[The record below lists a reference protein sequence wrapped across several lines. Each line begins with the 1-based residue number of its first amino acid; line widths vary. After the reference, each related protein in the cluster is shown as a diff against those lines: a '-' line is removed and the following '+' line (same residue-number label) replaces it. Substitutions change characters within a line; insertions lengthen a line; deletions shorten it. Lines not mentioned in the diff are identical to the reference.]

1 MAPRRPRKKICIDSQ
16 REKPN
21 SPMQS
26 NLSPTLRKLLSAIT
40 TPGGMKAPVLKS
52 LYCLLFHLSTG
63 PQNRVD
69 ENDLQA
75 VCDFIF
81 KELSVMFDNIIS
93 PVYDISVKKERKG
106 ISFPKSLFHPCLH
119 DNDDFTTTSSEEL
132 AVSIHFCEPLDLQTS
147 FAIALLEVF
156 LDELLVHGRLKA
168 IFKRIGQITYP
179 SEPLF
184 MPQPTDKDAIEAFL
198 DRLFC
203 ARNKDFEFFKAQ
215 GMSLTGA
222 ISLLLHPMFFSAPN
236 IVQAHLVSSVY
247 EAMSSVMDI
256 PKLKLN
262 CKLLNY
268 CISVFEKSMDMY
280 MKHMSCV
287 WTKGHPL
294 SICASFVEPH
304 THGGYCP
311 LPFASYIM
319 PSTLEKIN
327 SLITRL
333 EGSSD
338 SFLCNHFFALKSDL
352 ASSCIAYVKECQ
364 CLLDQLCRPDVF
376 SIVNCL
382 IVRASE
388 SFDETRMPAIRDISL
403 QDICLLVA
411 VLKLMSISLL
421 HAISCLRNKE
431 SCGSFK
437 TLKDYSL
444 CKEYMSIV
452 CASSCFSKCQLH
464 FPVQEFLFGIMETNS
479 IKHKDFMMMLVHF
492 SGLLAFSF
500 LNRFDYLAKG
510 CLLTITAVLNLFVLE
525 DGYLDEL
532 RSLVV
537 SGPYSVSSA
546 LPLALVNQRPSIKVA
561 SKFQNMQNLHLRKSK
576 TVAKCFGSKEE
587 EEEGFAENSSNV
599 YHFPDSE
606 DNRVSI
612 EEETTLNGESYLK
625 TMQYST
631 HNTSDYDE
639 LADFVACKPGK
650 DYAVWLNDRKKYR
663 KWKSERTAMLMRN
676 RKKKTLKVFKR

>member
-21 SPMQS
+21 SPMHS

-93 PVYDISVKKERKG
+93 PVYDISV
-106 ISFPKSLFHPCLH
+106 
-119 DNDDFTTTSSEEL
+119 
-132 AVSIHFCEPLDLQTS
+132 
-147 FAIALLEVF
+147 F

-184 MPQPTDKDAIEAFL
+184 MPQPTDKGISSKKRQCDIGILAELVSTCFLLSFSREDAIEAFL

-203 ARNKDFEFFKAQ
+203 ACNKDFEFFKAQ

-222 ISLLLHPMFFSAPN
+222 ISLLLHPMFFSAPK

-561 SKFQNMQNLHLRKSK
+561 SKFQNMQNLHLR
-576 TVAKCFGSKEE
+576 FEH
-587 EEEGFAENSSNV
+587 NI
-599 YHFPDSE
+599 
-606 DNRVSI
+606 RISI
-612 EEETTLNGESYLK
+612 EI
-625 TMQYST
+625 
-631 HNTSDYDE
+631 
-639 LADFVACKPGK
+639 V
-650 DYAVWLNDRKKYR
+650 V
-663 KWKSERTAMLMRN
+663 
-676 RKKKTLKVFKR
+676 VFP

>member
-1 MAPRRPRKKICIDSQ
+1 MAPRRPRKKICSDSQ

-21 SPMQS
+21 SPMHS

-93 PVYDISVKKERKG
+93 SVYDISASKDHGQNTIHVNCTVEVLFLLLRCSMVILVLPILNQNLVLEKGGVLLKILLKLCSLNLPSIKDRKG

-132 AVSIHFCEPLDLQTS
+132 AVHFCEPLDLQTS

-168 IFKRIGQITYP
+168 IFKRIGRITSP

-184 MPQPTDKDAIEAFL
+184 MPQPTDKGICSKKRQCDIGILAELVSTCFVLSFSREDAIEAFL

-222 ISLLLHPMFFSAPN
+222 ISLLLHPMFFSAPK
-236 IVQAHLVSSVY
+236 IVQAHVVSSVY
-247 EAMSSVMDI
+247 EAMSSMMDI
-256 PKLKLN
+256 PNLKLN

-280 MKHMSCV
+280 MKHMSCL

-294 SICASFVEPH
+294 STCASFVEPH
-304 THGGYCP
+304 AYGGYYP

-327 SLITRL
+327 SLIT
-333 EGSSD
+333 
-338 SFLCNHFFALKSDL
+338 
-352 ASSCIAYVKECQ
+352 
-364 CLLDQLCRPDVF
+364 
-376 SIVNCL
+376 SIL
-382 IVRASE
+382 RASE

-444 CKEYMSIV
+444 C
-452 CASSCFSKCQLH
+452 
-464 FPVQEFLFGIMETNS
+464 
-479 IKHKDFMMMLVHF
+479 
-492 SGLLAFSF
+492 LLAFSF

-532 RSLVV
+532 RSLVL
-537 SGPYSVSSA
+537 SGPKSVSSA
-546 LPLALVNQRPSIKVA
+546 LPLALVNPRPSIKIA

-576 TVAKCFGSKEE
+576 IVANCFGSKEV
-587 EEEGFAENSSNV
+587 EEGFTENSSNV